1 MYVQPLPPRMLA
13 YVGCW
18 RGSHHDAVCVHCT
31 PRCVWHRYELVEVTR
46 EKLARE
52 VDGDVKPVVV
62 GCVDHVP
69 LHWHYC

>member
-1 MYVQPLPPRMLA
+1 MLGA
-13 YVGCW
+13 G
-18 RGSHHDAVCVHCT
+18 AAAIMT
-31 PRCVWHRYELVEVTR
+31 PSVYTARLRCVSHRYELVEVTR